1 PGPDMFSV
9 MVFPVCKFVNEAPKA
24 PAKRKVMDPSAVLRI
39 LVYSLLTPGV
49 TRTSNPQNDADRVK
63 GVAGPNCHPSPRAR
77 AGEAVTTPPG
87 APRAAPSS
95 RITLTPRSVSFLLAG
110 LSRGSTRTFPPRA
123 RVRGARAA
131 GGRPGPAAAS

>member
-1 PGPDMFSV
+1 MFSV

-77 AGEAVTTPPG
+77 AGEAVTTPPSTHSS
-87 APRAAPSS
+87 APSVT
-95 RITLTPRSVSFLLAG
+95 ITLSRLIAFFFLAWL
-110 LSRGSTRTFPPRA
+110 LRGSRTISRRG
-123 RVRGARAA
+123 RVRGGRAA